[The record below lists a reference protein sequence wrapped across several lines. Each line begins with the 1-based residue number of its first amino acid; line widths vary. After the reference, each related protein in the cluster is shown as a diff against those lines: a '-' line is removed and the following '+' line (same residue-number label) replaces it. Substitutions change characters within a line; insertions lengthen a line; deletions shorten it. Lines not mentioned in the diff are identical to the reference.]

1 MAIPLGAGQ
10 PCQGWALSGNSG
22 RFSACVLWVCVWRVE
37 LSAGP
42 RELKMPT
49 AREEATAMA
58 RLFLELLLALDD
70 FMERLAR
77 VL

>member
-10 PCQGWALSGNSG
+10 PCQGWALSGNSSQS
-22 RFSACVLWVCVWRVE
+22 SACVLRVFGE
-37 LSAGP
+37 WNLVRSP

-49 AREEATAMA
+49 AREEAAAMA
-58 RLFLELLLALDD
+58 RLFLGLLLALDD
-70 FMERLAR
+70 FMERLTR

>member
-22 RFSACVLWVCVWRVE
+22 WSSACVLRVYGE
-37 LSAGP
+37 WNLARGP

-49 AREEATAMA
+49 AREEAAAVA
-58 RLFLELLLALDD
+58 RLFLGLLLALDD
-70 FMERLAR
+70 FMEHLAR